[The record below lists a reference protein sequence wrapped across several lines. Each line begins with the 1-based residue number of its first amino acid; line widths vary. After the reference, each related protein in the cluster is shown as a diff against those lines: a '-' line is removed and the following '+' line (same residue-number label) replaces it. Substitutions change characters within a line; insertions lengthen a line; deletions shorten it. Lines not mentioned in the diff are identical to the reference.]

1 MEREDPPLVKM
12 TPKKSDSE
20 QENPSE
26 KPLLLRLALLYSLL
40 SAPLGHVYCGRI
52 RRGFIVWLIVFIVGV
67 VSYSCVS
74 TLAVGRFGFV
84 LLMLVIVG
92 SGVFLHADAL
102 LVARR
107 CQRNPRKRYQRW
119 WFYWIFFVSMNLLNW
134 VCIVGVRTF
143 VAETFRIAVRS
154 GMAPTLQLGDRL
166 YVDKLWFSPQGIKRN
181 ALVVYRN
188 SGTNYSPYI
197 KRVIGLPGEVIEI
210 KDEVI
215 YVNGEKW
222 LDEYGS
228 FTGKPISAYPELVN
242 CGPVVVPWDCYY
254 LIGDNRRNSYDSRV
268 VGPIPQSDIVG
279 VANMIYWSR
288 ETKVIHDQDGVW
300 NEQGAIAW
308 NRIGKS
314 LK

>member
-40 SAPLGHVYCGRI
+40 SAPLGHVLLRSNSSWVYCVAHC
-52 RRGFIVWLIVFIVGV
+52 F
-67 VSYSCVS
+67 YSRCSELFLCFS

-119 WFYWIFFVSMNLLNW
+119 WFYWIFFVCMNLLNW
-134 VCIVGVRTF
+134 VCIVGVRTW
-143 VAETFRIAVRS
+143 VAETFSISAN
-154 GMAPTLQLGDRL
+154 GMSPALQPGDRL
-166 YVDKLWFSPQGIKRN
+166 FVDKLWFSPQSITRN
-181 ALVVYRN
+181 ALVVYRH
-188 SGTNYSPYI
+188 SGRYYGPYI

-210 KDEVI
+210 KNEVI
-215 YVNGEKW
+215 YINGEKW
-222 LDEYGS
+222 LDEYGD
-228 FTGKPISAYPELVN
+228 FTGKPKSAYP
-242 CGPVVVPWDCYY
+242 
-254 LIGDNRRNSYDSRV
+254 
-268 VGPIPQSDIVG
+268 
-279 VANMIYWSR
+279 
-288 ETKVIHDQDGVW
+288 
-300 NEQGAIAW
+300 
-308 NRIGKS
+308 
-314 LK
+314 